1 MSLFQVRAR
10 VEFFIDSPIA
20 TGWFRTNG
28 RPDPYRLDDAIA
40 RAKRAANAVDKD
52 KSPTLRLAC
61 VKGVR
66 VVATPGAS
74 SSFVAHAWTVA
85 GLGDVDVFAPCG
97 SLRISEPV
105 TKPARKK
112 RREAK
117 PPARAKRSKQT
128 ELKSGVGAIDIARQ
142 NAGAL

>member
-40 RAKRAANAVDKD
+40 RAKRAANAVEKD

-66 VVATPGAS
+66 VVATPGATAW
-74 SSFVAHAWTVA
+74 FVVHAWTVA

-97 SLRISEPV
+97 SLRIAEPV
-105 TKPARKK
+105 TKPARK
-112 RREAK
+112 RRKA
-117 PPARAKRSKQT
+117 PPPKASPKRSRQT
-128 ELKSGVGAIDIARQ
+128 ELKSGVGFVDIVKQ